1 MADPSNYASVITSEA
16 LQKKFRDTFPAQ
28 VGQGLGGDLL
38 ASGVVVPTV
47 DFSGVI
53 AGNTALPTNLNQA
66 ISFGNAS
73 EFDVENTTSTILS
86 GSGFFRLIGNFST
99 AEATVNNF
107 GKISLVNGGVAKT
120 IFNFNITENDGST
133 GNNYYP
139 FDFIVFLASGDTVTA
154 QTSADEFRITG
165 ISFQIADSVGN
176 LVLPSGFSP
185 Q

>member
-16 LQKKFRDTFPAQ
+16 LQKKYRDAFPAQ
-28 VGQGLGGDLL
+28 AGQGLGGDLL

-47 DFSGVI
+47 DFSSVV
-53 AGNTALPTNLNQA
+53 AGSTSLPDNLNPA
-66 ISFGNAS
+66 ISFGNAT
-73 EFDVENTTSTILS
+73 EFDVENTTTTILS

-99 AEATVNNF
+99 AEATLNNF
-107 GKISLVNGGVAKT
+107 GKINLVNGGVTKT

-139 FDFIVFLASGDTVTA
+139 FDFIVFLDTGDSVQA
-154 QTSADEFRITG
+154 VTSADEFRITG